1 MFSAHRYISRICHAT
16 LASVLTALM
25 GVSCSD
31 TVFDA
36 PDVQDGESGYITI
49 DLASSRL
56 KTRAEADVDALNENL
71 IQNAWI
77 FLSPANA
84 TDASIPVL
92 AKKVDIDENTDAAV
106 KIPLNKT
113 ILNSLSANGT
123 SSTCQAYVIANLP
136 DDQSSMDG
144 KTLGELRTLPV
155 SADFA
160 TKEAQPSFVMDG
172 TSTTLSIDNSK
183 NKITGSGDLTR
194 AASKIRIAVRVA
206 NEVTSNGVTWKPMPE
221 NMTVL
226 IANGVKNS
234 FVTPSGFTPG
244 ESDYFSTA
252 TNAENENHRARK
264 LQKSE
269 DANAAYP
276 YELNQPFYTYPNSWS
291 DNEEKMTYMTLMVPW
306 GEVPADGGE
315 PEKYLTCYYMV
326 PVVREET
333 AIGRNISYRV
343 NINVNILGSFAPDE
357 PITLDDLSYRA
368 VDWGKEDI
376 DVDINN
382 YRYLVVDRNEY
393 VMNNEEKINIPFYSS
408 HETIVKSIV
417 VKYFR
422 YNTTALGITKD
433 IVITDNQN
441 NNSIYNNK
449 NIYNSDV
456 NNNINATTG
465 TRSLIFDHP
474 LVVWIPVDEDGIEV
488 PLGATEPG
496 GTTYPT
502 SDLNERIESIDHYI
516 RSENAETAFSKYD
529 ITITIVHKDLED
541 IQDTPFQQ
549 TIHIVQYP
557 PMYIDAD
564 ENNSADNPTGIGGDT
579 RPLAPASFGNVY
591 INGSTNENVPT
602 YYQYWG
608 GGYWTS
614 VGSEYVPSGLTGGNR
629 NPNMYIINI
638 TTLDDDRYIIGDPRQ
653 TTTSDLDYVNNR
665 GQSRWVEAP
674 AIGQTTQ
681 RRMSYYY
688 PTETGE
694 SKQFFVAPKLRIAS
708 SHGVSSTY
716 DKTVAQRRCAGY
728 QEKNIPAGR
737 WRLPTFGEL
746 EFIINLSNKGMIPVL
761 FTSSSNYWTAQGPV
775 SGSADSN
782 GHLSFADVEEAH
794 VRCVYDE
801 WFWEGSTVP
810 QSGTVS
816 YNNQT
821 APRYPF
827 TWGDKQ
833 R

>member
-36 PDVQDGESGYITI
+36 HDVQDGESGYITI

-84 TDASIPVL
+84 TDASVPVL
-92 AKKVDIDENTDAAV
+92 AKKVDIDKNTDATV

-123 SSTCQAYVIANLP
+123 LSTCQAYVIANLP

-144 KTLGELRTLPV
+144 KILGELRTLPV

-183 NKITGSGDLTR
+183 NKITGSVDLTR
-194 AASKIRIAVRVA
+194 AASKIRIAVKVA

-306 GEVPADGGE
+306 GEVPAGGGE
-315 PEKYLTCYYMV
+315 PTVFRTCYYMV

-343 NINVNILGSFAPDE
+343 NINVNILGSFAPNE
-357 PITLDDLSYRA
+357 PITLEDLSYRA

-393 VMNNEEKINIPFYSS
+393 VMNNEEIINIPFYSS
-408 HETIVKSIV
+408 HETVVKSIV
-417 VKYFR
+417 VKYYR
-422 YNTTALGITKD
+422 YNTSRAGLEKEITLTEQQNDRSTYNGKH
-433 IVITDNQN
+433 IYEKSIDN
-441 NNSIYNNK
+441 K
-449 NIYNSDV
+449 V
-456 NNNINATTG
+456 NATTG
-465 TRSLIFDHP
+465 TRTLTFEHE
-474 LVVWIPVDEDGIEV
+474 LVLWTSQNQNGETVNLGPV
-488 PLGATEPG
+488 
-496 GTTYPT
+496 TTTDWWGNESTVYPT
-502 SDLNERIESIDHYI
+502 DSDINSIWKYT
-516 RSENAETAFSKYD
+516 RVENAERAFSRYD
-529 ITITIVHKDLED
+529 ITITIVHKDLKD
-541 IQDTPFQQ
+541 NNNTPFQQ
-549 TIHIVQYP
+549 EIHIVQYP
-557 PMYIDAD
+557 QMYIETA
-564 ENNSADNPTGIGGDT
+564 ENYYGDSDN
-579 RPLAPASFGNVY
+579 AKAGNVY
-591 INGSTNENVPT
+591 VNGNQGRDAFDNTIGMSNSSN
-602 YYQYWG
+602 Q
-608 GGYWTS
+608 
-614 VGSEYVPSGLTGGNR
+614 
-629 NPNMYIINI
+629 NPNMYIITI
-638 TTLDDDRYIIGDPRQ
+638 TQLDEGSPYIIGDPRL
-653 TTTSDLDYVNNR
+653 TKPSLPTVDGYSYTSARY
-665 GQSRWVEAP
+665 
-674 AIGQTTQ
+674 IGGASDQ
-681 RRMSYYY
+681 RRTLSNYY
-688 PTETGE
+688 PTDQ
-694 SKQFFVAPKLRIAS
+694 SKGKFIAPKLRVAS
-708 SHGVSSTY
+708 SYGSTSRTAW
-716 DKTVAQRRCAGY
+716 DKAKFRCAAY
-728 QEKNIPAGR
+728 QELDCPAGR
-737 WRLPTFGEL
+737 WRLPTVSEL
-746 EFIINLSNKGMIPVL
+746 AYIIGLSESDKIPLL
-761 FTSSSNYWTAQGPV
+761 FNPTTNGGYWTAQGRINEAPV
-775 SGSADSN
+775 NGQFQNISSN
-782 GHLSFADVEEAH
+782 GTGA

-801 WFWEGSTVP
+801 WYWKDSKVP
-810 QSGTVS
+810 QDGTTNIGSNRNPV
-816 YNNQT
+816 YI
-821 APRYPF
+821 PYYPF
-827 TWGDKQ
+827 TWGDMPM
-833 R
+833 

>member
-31 TVFDA
+31 TVFDSPA
-36 PDVQDGESGYITI
+36 VQDGESGYITI
-49 DLASSRL
+49 NLASSRL

-71 IQNAWI
+71 IHNAWI

-84 TDASIPVL
+84 TDVSVPVL
-92 AKKVDIDENTDAAV
+92 AKKVDIDKNTDAAV

-113 ILNSLSANGT
+113 IINSLSANGT
-123 SSTCQAYVIANLP
+123 LSTCQAYVIANLP
-136 DDQSSMDG
+136 DDQSLMDG

-155 SADFA
+155 SSDFA

-183 NKITGSGDLTR
+183 NKINGSVDLTR
-194 AASKIRIAVRVA
+194 AASKIRIAVKVA
-206 NEVTSNGVTWKPMPE
+206 DEVTSNGVTWKPMPE

-234 FVTPSGFTPG
+234 LVTPSGFTPG
-244 ESDYFSTA
+244 DGDYFSTA
-252 TNAENENHRARK
+252 TNASDENHRARK
-264 LQKSE
+264 LEKSK

-315 PEKYLTCYYMV
+315 PERYLTCYYMV

-408 HETIVKSIV
+408 HETVVKSIV
-417 VKYFR
+417 VKYYR
-422 YNTTALGITKD
+422 YNTSAAGLEKEIT
-433 IVITDNQN
+433 ITDSQN
-441 NNSIYNNK
+441 TNSVYDGKHIYDDNIDNK
-449 NIYNSDV
+449 V
-456 NNNINATTG
+456 NTTTG
-465 TRSLIFDHP
+465 TRTLTFEHELYAWTPYNGND
-474 LVVWIPVDEDGIEV
+474 PVI
-488 PLGATEPG
+488 LGANTPG
-496 GTTYPT
+496 GNQYPNT
-502 SDLNERIESIDHYI
+502 DIDSRIASITRYVRDSDS
-516 RSENAETAFSKYD
+516 AKAFSRYD
-529 ITITIVHKDLED
+529 ITITIVHKDLTD
-541 IQDTPFQQ
+541 NANTPFQQ
-549 TIHIVQYP
+549 EIHIVQYP
-557 PMYIDAD
+557 QMYIEADA
-564 ENNSADNPTGIGGDT
+564 NNYRMNNNG
-579 RPLAPASFGNVY
+579 RPVAPASFGNVY
-591 INGSTNENVPT
+591 INGTTNTSDNNNAGST
-602 YYQYWG
+602 YR
-608 GGYWTS
+608 
-614 VGSEYVPSGLTGGNR
+614 PSGLTGGNR
-629 NPNMYIINI
+629 NPNMYKITI

-653 TTTSDLDYVNNR
+653 PQPSDLDYYEENR
-665 GQSRWVEAP
+665 WGKTSLWATAP
-674 AIGQTTQ
+674 AIGETEE
-681 RRMSYYY
+681 RKMRYYY

-708 SHGVSSTY
+708 SHGVSSPY
-716 DKTVAQRRCAGY
+716 EKDVAQRRCAGY

-761 FTSSSNYWTAQGPV
+761 FSSTSNYWTAQGPV

-782 GHLSFADVEEAH
+782 GHLSFANVNTAN

-816 YNNQT
+816 YNSQR

-827 TWGDKQ
+827 TWGDQQ

>member
-16 LASVLTALM
+16 LASVFTALM
-25 GVSCSD
+25 GVSCAD

-36 PDVQDGESGYITI
+36 HDVQDGESGYITI
-49 DLASSRL
+49 NLASSRL

-71 IQNAWI
+71 IHNAWI

-136 DDQSSMDG
+136 DDQLSMDG

-183 NKITGSGDLTR
+183 NKITGSVDLTR

-306 GEVPADGGE
+306 GEVPAGGGE
-315 PEKYLTCYYMV
+315 PTVFRTCYYMV
-326 PVVREET
+326 PVVKQET

-368 VDWGKEDI
+368 LDWGKEDI

-393 VMNNEEKINIPFYSS
+393 VMNNEEIINIPFYSS
-408 HETIVKSIV
+408 HETVVKSIV
-417 VKYFR
+417 VKYYR
-422 YNTTALGITKD
+422 YNTSAAGLEKEIT
-433 IVITDNQN
+433 ITDSQN
-441 NNSIYNNK
+441 TNSTYNGKHIYE
-449 NIYNSDV
+449 
-456 NNNINATTG
+456 NNIDNKVNTTTG
-465 TRSLIFDHP
+465 TRTLIFEHELYAWTPYNGND
-474 LVVWIPVDEDGIEV
+474 PVI
-488 PLGATEPG
+488 LGANTPG
-496 GTTYPT
+496 GNQYPNT
-502 SDLNERIESIDHYI
+502 DIDSRIASITRYVRDSDS
-516 RSENAETAFSKYD
+516 AKAFSRYD
-529 ITITIVHKDLED
+529 ITITIVHKDLID
-541 IQDTPFQQ
+541 NTNTPFQQ
-549 TIHIVQYP
+549 EIHIVQYP
-557 PMYIDAD
+557 QMYIEADA
-564 ENNSADNPTGIGGDT
+564 NNYRMYRGSPIASASN
-579 RPLAPASFGNVY
+579 GNVY
-591 INGSTNENVPT
+591 INGATNTSTDQNT
-602 YYQYWG
+602 G
-608 GGYWTS
+608 GRYT
-614 VGSEYVPSGLTGGNR
+614 PAGLTGGNR

-653 TTTSDLDYVNNR
+653 TKTSLLDWPGYETV
-665 GQSRWVEAP
+665 GWQIQYYDWKEAP
-674 AIGQTTQ
+674 AITGNTP
-681 RRMSYYY
+681 RKMSNYY

-716 DKTVAQRRCAGY
+716 EKDVAQRRCAGY

-746 EFIINLSNKGMIPVL
+746 EFIINLSNQGMIPVL
-761 FTSSSNYWTAQGPV
+761 FTASSDYWTAQGPV
-775 SGSADSN
+775 SGSANSS
-782 GHLSFADVEEAH
+782 GHLSFANVEEAH

-810 QSGTVS
+810 QSGTMQFNGQQV
-816 YNNQT
+816 
-821 APRYPF
+821 PRYPF

>member
-36 PDVQDGESGYITI
+36 PDVQDGESGFITI
-49 DLASSRL
+49 NLASSQL

-71 IQNAWI
+71 IHNAWI

-84 TDASIPVL
+84 TDASVPVL
-92 AKKVDIDENTDAAV
+92 AKKVDIDKNTDAAV

-113 ILNSLSANGT
+113 ILNSLSANGAMT
-123 SSTCQAYVIANLP
+123 TCQAYVIANLP

-172 TSTTLSIDNSK
+172 TSTTLSIDNGK
-183 NKITGSGDLTR
+183 NKISGSVDLTR
-194 AASKIRIAVRVA
+194 AASKIRIAVKVA
-206 NEVTSNGVTWKPMPE
+206 DEVTSNGVTWKPMPE

-234 FVTPSGFTPG
+234 LVTPSGFTPG
-244 ESDYFSTA
+244 EGDYFSTA
-252 TNAENENHRARK
+252 TNASDENHRARK
-264 LQKSE
+264 LEKSK

-315 PEKYLTCYYMV
+315 PERYLTCYYMV

-417 VKYFR
+417 VKYYR
-422 YNTTALGITKD
+422 YNTSRAGLEKEITLTEQQNDRSTYNGKH
-433 IVITDNQN
+433 IYEKSIDN
-441 NNSIYNNK
+441 K
-449 NIYNSDV
+449 V
-456 NNNINATTG
+456 NATTG
-465 TRSLIFDHP
+465 TRTLTFEHE
-474 LVVWIPVDEDGIEV
+474 LVLWTPQRQNGQTVN
-488 PLGATEPG
+488 LG
-496 GTTYPT
+496 PT
-502 SDLNERIESIDHYI
+502 SDRWGNVTYPSDSDISSIYKYT
-516 RSENAETAFSKYD
+516 RVANAESAFSRYD
-529 ITITIVHKDLED
+529 ITITIVHKDLETNPN
-541 IQDTPFQQ
+541 TPFQQ
-549 TIHIVQYP
+549 EIHIVQYP
-557 PMYIDAD
+557 QMYIETAENYYGDSDDA
-564 ENNSADNPTGIGGDT
+564 EA
-579 RPLAPASFGNVY
+579 GNVY
-591 INGSTNENVPT
+591 VNGN
-602 YYQYWG
+602 QG
-608 GGYWTS
+608 G
-614 VGSEYVPSGLTGGNR
+614 SGFNNTIGMSNSSNK
-629 NPNMYIINI
+629 NPNMYIITI
-638 TTLDDDRYIIGDPRQ
+638 TQLDNDSPYIIGDPRS
-653 TTTSDLDYVNNR
+653 TKPSL
-665 GQSRWVEAP
+665 P
-674 AIGQTTQ
+674 AVDGYSYTNARYIGGASNQ
-681 RRMSYYY
+681 RRTLSNYY
-688 PTETGE
+688 PADQ
-694 SKQFFVAPKLRIAS
+694 SKGKFIAPKLRVAS
-708 SHGVSSTY
+708 SYGSTSSTSW
-716 DKTVAQRRCAGY
+716 DRAKFRCAAY
-728 QEKNIPAGR
+728 QELDCPAGR
-737 WRLPTFGEL
+737 WRLPTVSEL
-746 EFIINLSNKGMIPVL
+746 AYIIGLSESDKIPLL
-761 FTSSSNYWTAQGPV
+761 FNPTTNGGYWTAQGRINEAPV
-775 SGSADSN
+775 NGQFQNISSN
-782 GHLSFADVEEAH
+782 GTGA

-801 WFWEGSTVP
+801 WYWKDSKVP
-810 QSGTVS
+810 QDGTTNIGSNWNPV
-816 YNNQT
+816 YI
-821 APRYPF
+821 PYYPF
-827 TWGDKQ
+827 TWGDMPM
-833 R
+833 